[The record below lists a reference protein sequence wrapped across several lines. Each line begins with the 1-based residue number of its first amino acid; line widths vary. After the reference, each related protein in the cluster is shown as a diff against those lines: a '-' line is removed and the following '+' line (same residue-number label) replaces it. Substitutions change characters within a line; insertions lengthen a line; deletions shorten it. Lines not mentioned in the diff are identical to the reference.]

1 MSDVIAEYQQWKQKG
16 GDLRAKAKLAMEA
29 RFRELLQEAVKLS
42 EEYRADFGP
51 GLKPPPAVTSFRYK
65 AGKPKKAAPT
75 KVAPA
80 TAPAAATA
88 APKKE
93 QPPAKPDPKLQG
105 LQKRLAAAQKKV
117 EVARTA
123 GKPTRDLEDR
133 VYEIEDALRVAGSTD

>member
-65 AGKPKKAAPT
+65 AGKPKKTAAP
-75 KVAPA
+75 KPASVAAP
-80 TAPAAATA
+80 APAAPA
-88 APKKE
+88 AKKE
-93 QPPAKPDPKLQG
+93 QPPARTDPKLQG
-105 LQKRLAAAQKKV
+105 LQKRLAAAQKKL
-117 EVARTA
+117 EVAQAA